1 MMFLGRQPDGKK
13 DQNCLVTFR
22 PGKPTDDSNPLYY
35 DRPCFENDEI
45 GEPGHKFMCECEIV
59 SSL

>member
-1 MMFLGRQPDGKK
+1 MLFLGKQPDGKT
-13 DQNCLVTFR
+13 DQNCLITFR

-45 GEPGHKFMCECEIV
+45 GER
-59 SSL
+59 